1 MNNQFNRSFEV
12 PLKQFWCR
20 SFQDSNSC
28 GIHLKV
34 FALFFSSAA
43 AAPSSSEG
51 QKKGDSLMFIIIG
64 CLVAVT
70 MVVAFIGGLCYIG
83 RTHQQIYSKL
93 PSEFPDWLTE
103 LMKLHVLAV
112 LVVVI
117 SVARISRSPPN
128 CVSWMNEW
136 LNENSYIVCSCSVG
150 CGYISHT
157 HQQICFKLPS
167 EFPEWM
173 TIYTWGIEHYTQNL
187 ACSCGVGCGYVSRTH
202 QQVCLKHPSGSGVM
216 FVVAASIVHTT
227 RSIPNCPE
235 SLLWL
240 HQMHTPV
247 DMCRLTSNK
256 NTIHQKLL
264 IYCDVFIGELRWWV
278 DA

>member
-1 MNNQFNRSFEV
+1 
-12 PLKQFWCR
+12 
-20 SFQDSNSC
+20 
-28 GIHLKV
+28 
-34 FALFFSSAA
+34 
-43 AAPSSSEG
+43 
-51 QKKGDSLMFIIIG
+51 MFIIIG

-128 CVSWMNEW
+128 CVSWMNDW

-173 TIYTWGIEHYTQNL
+173 TIYTWGIEHYTQNLACSCGVGCVYLSHTNQQISSILSSEFPEWMKIYIWGIEHYTQNL

-256 NTIHQKLL
+256 NTIHQKLS

>member
-128 CVSWMNEW
+128 CVSWMNDW

-187 ACSCGVGCGYVSRTH
+187 ACSCGVGCVYLSHTNQQISSILSSEFPEWMKIYIWGIEHYTQNLACSCGVGCGYFGRTH
-202 QQVCLKHPSGSGVM
+202 QQISSILPSE
-216 FVVAASIVHTT
+216 F
-227 RSIPNCPE
+227 PE
-235 SLLWL
+235 W
-240 HQMHTPV
+240 M
-247 DMCRLTSNK
+247 K
-256 NTIHQKLL
+256 
-264 IYCDVFIGELRWWV
+264 IYIW
-278 DA
+278 A